1 MRGYPSHRSGR
12 RRACV
17 DRRPSVRPNRA
28 LNPRTRPIGGC
39 LPFSPK
45 WCRLERMPGRRS
57 RSRYNE
63 LERIADG
70 KRVSVAWVVREA
82 VDEYLVSQAPL
93 FGRPTGSG
101 R

>member
-1 MRGYPSHRSGR
+1 MIP
-12 RRACV
+12 
-17 DRRPSVRPNRA
+17 
-28 LNPRTRPIGGC
+28 
-39 LPFSPK
+39 
-45 WCRLERMPGRRS
+45 